1 MRRKHNLEAR
11 IREYI
16 ATNGG
21 GITEVKTPAGKIDV
35 VFYERQIIVE
45 IKKVKQWKQAIGQ
58 LVCYRDATSNVRG
71 YTSHLLL
78 FGRPD
83 IKPYLYSEVSKKT
96 YRELQKQCSN
106 LEINFEFF
114 PKDTL
119 IELAFPRNILLF

>member
-11 IREYI
+11 IRDYI

-71 YTSHLLL
+71 YTPHLLL
-78 FGRPD
+78 FGQPN
-83 IKPYLYSEVSKKT
+83 IKPYLFDELSNGT
-96 YRELQKQCSN
+96 YRQLQKQCLN
-106 LEINFEFF
+106 LEINLEFF

-119 IELAFPRNILLF
+119 IQLAFPRNIWLF